1 MVKKGNTKKDY
12 NLLKNVI
19 HSITKF
25 TTTDYKDH
33 LSCVVWFTSC
43 NMRCLYCYNPDIVTA
58 KEGNYT
64 LDDLYTFL
72 NKRIGL
78 LDAVVLSG
86 GEATIHDLFEICE
99 NIKKLGFK
107 IKLDT
112 NGSNP
117 ILLKQLIKS
126 DLLDYVAL
134 DFKSPEN
141 KYKTITKSSLYS
153 EFIKSLNVLQ
163 NSSCKYEVRTTLH
176 NDLLD
181 VEDINIMQKVLID
194 NNYNQDFYIQKFLE
208 VENLSN
214 LENSANYFDINSLN
228 KDLNIIWRN

>member
-1 MVKKGNTKKDY
+1 MSTKKDY

-25 TTTDYKDH
+25 TTTDYKDY

-58 KEGNYT
+58 KEGNYS
-64 LDDLYTFL
+64 LDNLYAFL

-86 GEATIHDLFEICE
+86 GEATVHDLFDICK
-99 NIKKLGFK
+99 NIKNLGFN

-117 ILLKQLIKS
+117 KLLKKLIKAN
-126 DLLDYVAL
+126 LIDYVAL
-134 DFKSPEN
+134 DFKGP
-141 KYKTITKSSLYS
+141 KDTYKTITKSSLYN
-153 EFIKSLNVLQ
+153 EFIESLNILQ
-163 NSSCKYEVRTTLH
+163 DSNCKYEVRTTLH

-181 VEDINIMQKVLID
+181 VNDINIMQKVLIE
-194 NNYNQDFYIQKFLE
+194 NNYNKDFYIQKFLE
-208 VENLSN
+208 VDNLSK
-214 LENSANYFDINSLN
+214 LEASSKLFDINCLN